1 MYTGPNVCTSTLLH
15 RLKTVTASKIDFKYH
30 QISLIV
36 YVYELK
42 AKYTTLSDS
51 YLSIVESLKHAAAA
65 NTCNA
70 AIKWINSEDLT
81 PENIN
86 EFQGSCDGILVPGG
100 FGERGTEG
108 KILTAKYARENKVPF
123 LGICLGMQ
131 AAVIEYARNVLGIK
145 SAHSTEMVPECAN
158 PAVIFMPEGSTTH
171 MGGTMRLGA
180 RRTFFK
186 TQDCKAAKLYNSSP
200 FIDERHRHRY
210 EVNPDMVDKLESAG
224 CVFVGKDE
232 TNKRMEILELDDH
245 PFFLATQYHPEYKSR
260 PGRPSPPFMG
270 LILAASR
277 QLDHYITTEAIEMR
291 TNAPG
296 GFIQS
301 PLKALKRLNK
311 PM

>member
-1 MYTGPNVCTSTLLH
+1 
-15 RLKTVTASKIDFKYH
+15 
-30 QISLIV
+30 
-36 YVYELK
+36 
-42 AKYTTLSDS
+42 
-51 YLSIVESLKHAAAA
+51 
-65 NTCNA
+65 
-70 AIKWINSEDLT
+70 
-81 PENIN
+81 
-86 EFQGSCDGILVPGG
+86 
-100 FGERGTEG
+100 
-108 KILTAKYARENKVPF
+108 
-123 LGICLGMQ
+123 
-131 AAVIEYARNVLGIK
+131 
-145 SAHSTEMVPECAN
+145 
-158 PAVIFMPEGSTTH
+158 
-171 MGGTMRLGA
+171 MRLGA

-301 PLKALKRLNK
+301 PLKACLLYTSPSPRDATLSRM
-311 PM
+311 PSSA